1 MEKSYVSPIIQ
12 RELERQYVDERILEN
27 PRSSEI
33 NDITLSLLKKM
44 GNVFMYEGSILYEA
58 KLRNMV
64 EYLIQGTNYLEVDE
78 RGAVRI
84 KLPEYCDSENEI
96 NRKEQIVY
104 QNQSKGG
111 LRKIRRRME
120 QQQGDKSILEET
132 SYYNAEGI
140 EVQRKRVETG
150 THGTEETEYR
160 RSEENPC
167 IVEVQDSSIGR
178 KLFDIRNSNSFENLD
193 LSKGEEVDRE
203 KQLTKIDKIR
213 IAERTRNSIYGVGIK
228 KILGFEME
236 KDQKRSDFQ
245 K

>member
-1 MEKSYVSPIIQ
+1 MTALPA
-12 RELERQYVDERILEN
+12 
-27 PRSSEI
+27 EI
-33 NDITLSLLKKM
+33 
-44 GNVFMYEGSILYEA
+44 E
-58 KLRNMV
+58 
-64 EYLIQGTNYLEVDE
+64 
-78 RGAVRI
+78 GAV
-84 KLPEYCDSENEI
+84 
-96 NRKEQIVY
+96 
-104 QNQSKGG
+104 
-111 LRKIRRRME
+111 
-120 QQQGDKSILEET
+120 
-132 SYYNAEGI
+132 AEGI